1 MKKILLILS
10 LIVILISCGSGRD
23 NGGITPEP
31 ESEYVEKKFTAELR
45 GYYSTNWKQPNDD
58 NISVTLKGDSYIKIE
73 YKQKNGVIISTY
85 EGTALRKK
93 TASVDEIYFKKSNGE
108 YGYITLSFAGIGPSE
123 KDYANIHIYGFIE
136 RTLSAYC
143 IRSQV

>member
-1 MKKILLILS
+1 MKKILSIL
-10 LIVILISCGSGRD
+10 LLTILLISCGSGRD

-45 GYYSTNWKQPNDD
+45 GYYSRSKSTDD
-58 NISVTLKGDSYIKIE
+58 NIKVTLKGDSYIKIE
-73 YKQKNGVIISTY
+73 FSDSTNKYTY
-85 EGTALRKK
+85 EGTAYRKK

-108 YGYITLSFAGIGPSE
+108 YGYITLSFVGIGPAE
-123 KDYANIHIYGFIE
+123 KDYASIHIYGLTE

>member
-1 MKKILLILS
+1 MKKLLSILS
-10 LIVILISCGSGRD
+10 LIVLLVSCGPGRD

-45 GYYSTNWKQPNDD
+45 GYYSRFKSTDD
-58 NISVTLKGDSYIKIE
+58 NIKVTLKGDSYIKIE
-73 YKQKNGVIISTY
+73 FSDSTNQYTY
-85 EGTALRKK
+85 EGTAYRKK

-108 YGYITLSFAGIGPSE
+108 YGHITLSFSGIGPAE
-123 KDYANIHIYGFIE
+123 KDYANIHIYGLTE